1 MKMKKRFNQ
10 VLSIAV
16 LLCLLLTACST
27 PAKDE
32 GDKDAK
38 KDGDKPLIGV
48 LFRTLAEEKWT
59 KEKDMMIELAEAS
72 KKGPWSC
79 IQCCR

>member
-1 MKMKKRFNQ
+1 M
-10 VLSIAV
+10 LSIAV

-59 KEKDMMIELAEAS
+59 KEKDMMIELAEAKGYDVVFQSANDDVS
-72 KKGPWSC
+72 KQ
-79 IQCCR
+79 I

>member
-1 MKMKKRFNQ
+1 MKKRFNQ

-59 KEKDMMIELAEAS
+59 KENHAFAARYIDLC
-72 KKGPWSC
+72 P
-79 IQCCR
+79 

>member
-1 MKMKKRFNQ
+1 MHCLLLLNKTKGGKMKMKKRFNQ

-48 LFRTLAEEKWT
+48 LFR
-59 KEKDMMIELAEAS
+59 
-72 KKGPWSC
+72 
-79 IQCCR
+79 